1 MANNADAMG
10 LAAGHFR
17 AAASSAPAYWQN
29 PKKPSLDLGIMRH
42 LADRSVFS
50 TTYRVPSVAI
60 GTTKHNS
67 EILAFADIVD
77 PPTTHSLYPPR
88 DRLPIPPSGVS
99 ARLIALMGGTSYAQG
114 PSHVRN
120 INRADTNPWEPLCCE
135 SRSSRP
141 TPANEQSRL
150 RIESARRQ
158 HPSSQWVGGGG
169 ER

>member
-1 MANNADAMG
+1 M
-10 LAAGHFR
+10 
-17 AAASSAPAYWQN
+17 S
-29 PKKPSLDLGIMRH
+29 RH
-42 LADRSVFS
+42 LLDRSVFS
-50 TTYRVPSVAI
+50 TTYRVASVAI

-77 PPTTHSLYPPR
+77 PPTTHSLYSLR

-99 ARLIALMGGTSYAQG
+99 ARLIALMGTSYAQG

-158 HPSSQWVGGGG
+158 HPASQCDGSGG